1 MKANQLK
8 PMFVAVAAA
17 FALLAAPVAFDSLDG
32 VAFAQ
37 TSSGKG
43 QMGPTGDR
51 GQGGA
56 GQAGGRGGSV
66 VPLAEDE
73 PDEDKKGPKYGGGSA
88 SPEPGERGGRPAW
101 AGGTVDDVELGR
113 LNVARAPGHV
123 LDRALAEALATMDPT
138 LYWMPDLEAVVY
150 AILNETAL
158 RVDSPLQNL
167 ALYKDMLV
175 DGTIGDGTK
184 VPVNEDNFLL
194 LAAIFVGGAAEK
206 TLPITVDTVEALN
219 TIMGLTLPSYVTVE
233 QVAQAADAVRAAILQ
248 AHEQ

>member
-32 VAFAQ
+32 VAYAQ
-37 TSSGKG
+37 DSTGKG
-43 QMGPTGDR
+43 QMGPSGDHGQRGAKQPGEVGGR
-51 GQGGA
+51 GQG
-56 GQAGGRGGSV
+56 QGG
-66 VPLAEDE
+66 
-73 PDEDKKGPKYGGGSA
+73 PDETSDAKGPRYGGEGA
-88 SPEPGERGGRPAW
+88 KPEPGTQGGRPAW
-101 AGGTVDDVELGR
+101 AGGAVDDVELGR

-138 LYWMPDLEAVVY
+138 LYSMPDLEAVVY
-150 AILNETAL
+150 AILNETAV

-167 ALYKDMLV
+167 ALYKDMLL
-175 DGTIGDGTK
+175 DGTIGDGVK
-184 VPVNEDNFLL
+184 IPVNQDNFLV

-233 QVAQAADAVRAAILQ
+233 QVAEAADAVRAAILQ
-248 AHEQ
+248 VHEQ